1 MTDLLALLAAYGS
14 ASCTPSAGGRAGT
27 EPNECTADA
36 REQCKAFPCI
46 DLREADNHHHPM
58 WLNSPGNAGVMY
70 YREDGS
76 GAAGRDWT
84 CTCSDCNGLVG
95 VWSCPGFYGTTITV
109 TADYA
114 DDFTPTRNNDFIDVC
129 QPQKAAD
136 CDVSSLD
143 GMTAQAS
150 SGRAINVIKGV
161 PLVGD
166 L

>member
-27 EPNECTADA
+27 DPNECTADA

-76 GAAGRDWT
+76 GAAGR
-84 CTCSDCNGLVG
+84 G
-95 VWSCPGFYGTTITV
+95 
-109 TADYA
+109 A
-114 DDFTPTRNNDFIDVC
+114 
-129 QPQKAAD
+129 
-136 CDVSSLD
+136 
-143 GMTAQAS
+143 AS
-150 SGRAINVIKGV
+150 STAGSLSLPPAPSPPATAAPWRQRRRGSVPMSPGRR
-161 PLVGD
+161 
-166 L
+166 

>member
-109 TADYA
+109 TE
-114 DDFTPTRNNDFIDVC
+114 
-129 QPQKAAD
+129 D
-136 CDVSSLD
+136 CKCSRLF
-143 GMTAQAS
+143 
-150 SGRAINVIKGV
+150 
-161 PLVGD
+161 
-166 L
+166 

>member
-1 MTDLLALLAAYGS
+1 M
-14 ASCTPSAGGRAGT
+14 
-27 EPNECTADA
+27 
-36 REQCKAFPCI
+36 
-46 DLREADNHHHPM
+46 
-58 WLNSPGNAGVMY
+58 
-70 YREDGS
+70 
-76 GAAGRDWT
+76 
-84 CTCSDCNGLVG
+84 
-95 VWSCPGFYGTTITV
+95 
-109 TADYA
+109 
-114 DDFTPTRNNDFIDVC
+114 C

>member
-1 MTDLLALLAAYGS
+1 MQPLRFGLLSIPQRSG
-14 ASCTPSAGGRAGT
+14 C
-27 EPNECTADA
+27 AD
-36 REQCKAFPCI
+36 
-46 DLREADNHHHPM
+46 
-58 WLNSPGNAGVMY
+58 
-70 YREDGS
+70 
-76 GAAGRDWT
+76 
-84 CTCSDCNGLVG
+84 
-95 VWSCPGFYGTTITV
+95 
-109 TADYA
+109 A
-114 DDFTPTRNNDFIDVC
+114 DDFTPTRTNDFIDVC